1 MKFKVYV
8 KYDEMRSKVVIIGV
22 IAALFA
28 GAVLGWS
35 VSENKATRI
44 SDKQV
49 ELKMTMRRLWL
60 EHNIW
65 YRLHRT
71 AIFFKDEKNL
81 PYIVSRVDKN
91 ARELGDVL
99 KPFYGE
105 DAGNEFM
112 TLIREH
118 NRLATKEVFAA
129 MQSKNEGAF
138 ESAREKWY
146 DNADEI
152 ATLLTTINPYLPKDF
167 MKESIAAHY
176 GISIVEGFNILS
188 QTSIDAS
195 DFDRNNEVM
204 LRTADILSEGII
216 KQFPNKFYPL

>member
-1 MKFKVYV
+1 MV
-8 KYDEMRSKVVIIGV
+8 KSKVVIIGV

-28 GAVLGWS
+28 GVVLGWS
-35 VSENKATRI
+35 VSQNKATPI
-44 SDKQV
+44 PDKQV
-49 ELKMTMRRLWL
+49 ELKMTMRKLWL

-81 PYIVSRVDKN
+81 PYIVSRVDQN

-105 DAGNEFM
+105 DADDKF
-112 TLIREH
+112 TALIREH
-118 NRLATKEVFAA
+118 NRLAVKEVFAA
-129 MQSKNEGAF
+129 MQSKDEEAF
-138 ESAREKWY
+138 KSARKKWF
-146 DNADEI
+146 DNADAI
-152 ATLLTTINPYLPKDF
+152 ATFLTTINPYLPKDF
-167 MKESIAAHY
+167 MKKSIAAHY
-176 GISIVEGFNILS
+176 GISIDEGFNILS

-216 KQFPNKFYPL
+216 KQFPNKL